1 MYYIYKKNLNTNKS
15 SLFLKIT
22 NMKVAES
29 RVRELNSE
37 SLFDDEYYYIS
48 EDELKNN

>member
-1 MYYIYKKNLNTNKS
+1 MVYIYKKDLNTNKS

-22 NMKVAES
+22 DRKAAEV

-37 SLFDDEYYYIS
+37 SLFDDEHYYIS
-48 EDELKNN
+48 EDAPKK